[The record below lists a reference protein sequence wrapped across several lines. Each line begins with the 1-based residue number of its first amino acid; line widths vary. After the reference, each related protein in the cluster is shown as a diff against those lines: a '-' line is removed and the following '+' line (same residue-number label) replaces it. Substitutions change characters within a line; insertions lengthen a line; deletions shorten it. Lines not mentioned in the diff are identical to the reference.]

1 MNHPAVVISNDEL
14 FMDDDCYLVIMLT
27 SQVYGDRYT
36 CEITN
41 EMLTQSNNKP
51 YSEVRCHLVTY
62 ILA

>member
-1 MNHPAVVISNDEL
+1 
-14 FMDDDCYLVIMLT
+14 MDDDCYLVIMLT